1 MVEEIKILLGDAATS
16 FTDAQ
21 IGLCAKQAL
30 AEVEGYCNRSLDY
43 ELEIIAQKI
52 AIIKLNRLNT
62 EGLAS
67 QSYSGVSESYID
79 GYPADIL
86 AVLNRKRKI
95 KVVRE

>member
-1 MVEEIKILLGDAATS
+1 MIDEIRLLLGDAEGN

-21 IGLCAKQAL
+21 ISLCLKWAL
-30 AEVEGYCNRSLDY
+30 AEVEAYCGREVDY
-43 ELEIIAQKI
+43 ELEVMAQKI
-52 AIIKLNRLNT
+52 AILKLNRINT

-67 QSYSGVSESYID
+67 QSYSGVSENYID

-95 KVVRE
+95 KVM

>member
-1 MVEEIKILLGDAATS
+1 MIEEIKLLLGDAAGNYS
-16 FTDAQ
+16 DAQ
-21 IGLCAKQAL
+21 ISLCLKL
-30 AEVEGYCNRSLDY
+30 SIAEVEAYCNRSLDV
-43 ELEIIAQKI
+43 ELELMAQRI

-67 QSYSGVSESYID
+67 QSFSGVSENYIE

-95 KVVRE
+95 KTL